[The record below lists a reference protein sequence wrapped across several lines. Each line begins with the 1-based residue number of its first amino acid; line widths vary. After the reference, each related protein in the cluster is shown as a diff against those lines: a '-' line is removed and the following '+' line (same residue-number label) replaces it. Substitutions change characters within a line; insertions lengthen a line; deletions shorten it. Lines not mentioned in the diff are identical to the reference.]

1 MVKRVL
7 FIVMISVL
15 LLFSCTAKSK
25 EEVIFESFKKEII
38 LASYYVKETPFAE
51 ALSLSLDELKNI
63 SFDDLKKTKGNE
75 CLFIKDDKRLCFIFF
90 DRAVAMKSVDCQ

>member
-1 MVKRVL
+1 MVKRVF

-38 LASYYVKETPFAE
+38 LASDYVKETPCAE
-51 ALSLSLDELKNI
+51 ALSISLDELKNI
-63 SFDDLKKTKGNE
+63 SFDDLGK
-75 CLFIKDDKRLCFIFF
+75 
-90 DRAVAMKSVDCQ
+90 